1 MPDVEPPRSLRSLP
15 PEGASGALGAAR
27 RAPEAAVLHVAGVSK
42 RFGGLQA
49 LSDVGITI
57 QAGQVYGLIGPNG
70 AGKTTFFNVLTG
82 LYTPDSGT
90 FELGGKPYKPS
101 AVHEVAKA
109 GIARTFQNI
118 RLFADMT
125 ALENVMV
132 GRHVRTHSGL
142 IGAVFRTPGFKA
154 EEAAIA
160 KRAQELLDYVGIGG
174 FAEYKAR
181 TLSYGDQRRLEVA
194 RALATDPKLI
204 ALDEP
209 AAGMNATEK
218 VTLRELIDRIR
229 NDGRTILLI
238 EHDVKL
244 VMGLCDRVTVL
255 DYGKQIA
262 EGTPADVQRNPK
274 VIEAYLGADHAAH

>member
-1 MPDVEPPRSLRSLP
+1 MSETILK
-15 PEGASGALGAAR
+15 
-27 RAPEAAVLHVAGVSK
+27 VANVSK

-49 LSDVGITI
+49 LSDVGMTI
-57 QAGQVYGLIGPNG
+57 ERGQVYGLIGPNG

-82 LYTPDSGT
+82 LYTPDSGS
-90 FELGGKPYKPS
+90 FELAGKPYTPT

-118 RLFADMT
+118 RLFAEMT

-142 IGAVFRTPGFKA
+142 VGAVLRTPGFKK
-154 EEAAIA
+154 EEAEITARA
-160 KRAQELLDYVGIGG
+160 KELLDYVGIAK
-174 FAEYKAR
+174 FADYKSR
-181 TLSYGDQRRLEVA
+181 TLSYGDQRRLEIA
-194 RALATDPKLI
+194 RALATDPQLI

-218 VTLRELIDRIR
+218 VQLRELIDRIR
-229 NDGRTILLI
+229 NDNRTILLI

-255 DYGKQIA
+255 DYGKQLSS
-262 EGTPADVQRNPK
+262 GTPAEVQSDPK
-274 VIEAYLGADHAAH
+274 VIEAYLGTGGQ

>member
-1 MPDVEPPRSLRSLP
+1 MSEPILRVS
-15 PEGASGALGAAR
+15 
-27 RAPEAAVLHVAGVSK
+27 GVSK

-57 QAGQVYGLIGPNG
+57 APGQVYGLIGPNG

-82 LYTPDSGT
+82 LYMPDSGS
-90 FELGGKPYKPS
+90 FELGGKPYQPS

-142 IGAVFRTPGFKA
+142 VGAVFRTPKFKA

-160 KRAQELLDYVGIGG
+160 ARAQELLDYVGIGG
-174 FAEYKAR
+174 FADYKAR

-209 AAGMNATEK
+209 AAGMNTTEK

-229 NDGRTILLI
+229 KDGRTILLI

-262 EGTPADVQRNPK
+262 EGTPAEVQRNAK
-274 VIEAYLGADHAAH
+274 VIEAYLGADHVTH

>member
-1 MPDVEPPRSLRSLP
+1 MSTP
-15 PEGASGALGAAR
+15 
-27 RAPEAAVLHVAGVSK
+27 VLEVKGVSK

-57 QAGQVYGLIGPNG
+57 LPGQVYGLIGPNG

-82 LYTPDSGT
+82 LYSPDAGS
-90 FELGGKPYKPS
+90 FMLGGVPYKPE
-101 AVHEVAKA
+101 AVHQVAKA

-118 RLFADMT
+118 RLFAEMT

-142 IGAVFRTPGFKA
+142 IGAVFRSAGFKA
-154 EEAAIA
+154 EEQAIA
-160 KRAQELLDYVGIGG
+160 QRARELLAYVGIEKY
-174 FAEYKAR
+174 ADYRAR
-181 TLSYGDQRRLEVA
+181 TLSYGDQRRLEIA

-262 EGTPADVQRNPK
+262 EGTPVDVQKNEK
-274 VIEAYLGADHAAH
+274 VIEAYLGAGHG

>member
-1 MPDVEPPRSLRSLP
+1 MTNV
-15 PEGASGALGAAR
+15 
-27 RAPEAAVLHVAGVSK
+27 VLQVTGVSK

-49 LSDVGITI
+49 LSDVGISI
-57 QAGQVYGLIGPNG
+57 ERGQVYGLIGPNG
-70 AGKTTFFNVLTG
+70 AGKTTFFNVITG
-82 LYTPDSGT
+82 LYEPDSGT
-90 FELGGKPYKPS
+90 FALEGVPYKPQ
-101 AVHEVAKA
+101 AVHQVAAA

-118 RLFADMT
+118 RLFSDMT

-142 IGAVFRTPGFKA
+142 VGAVFRTPGFKH
-154 EEAAIA
+154 EERAIA
-160 KRAQELLDYVGIGG
+160 ERARELLAYVGIDRYAD
-174 FAEYKAR
+174 FKAR
-181 TLSYGDQRRLEVA
+181 TLSYGDQRRLEIA

-229 NDGRTILLI
+229 KDGRTILLI

-262 EGTPADVQRNPK
+262 DGTPADVQKNPK
-274 VIEAYLGADHAAH
+274 VIEAYLGAGHA

>member
-1 MPDVEPPRSLRSLP
+1 MSEAILEV
-15 PEGASGALGAAR
+15 SGA
-27 RAPEAAVLHVAGVSK
+27 SK

-49 LSDVGITI
+49 LSDVGIRI
-57 QAGQVYGLIGPNG
+57 ERGQVYGLIGPNG

-82 LYTPDSGT
+82 LYTPDSGS
-90 FELGGKPYKPS
+90 FMLAGRPYSPT

-118 RLFADMT
+118 RLFSDMT

-142 IGAVFRTPGFKA
+142 VGAILRTNGFKA

-160 KRAQELLDYVGIGG
+160 ERARELLDYVGI
-174 FAEYKAR
+174 AHYADYKAR
-181 TLSYGDQRRLEVA
+181 TLSYGDQRRLEIA
-194 RALATDPKLI
+194 RALATDPALL

-218 VTLRELIDRIR
+218 VQLRELIDRIR
-229 NDGRTILLI
+229 RDQRTVLLI

-262 EGTPADVQRNPK
+262 QGVPADVQKDPK
-274 VIEAYLGADHAAH
+274 VIEAYLGTGGH

>member
-1 MPDVEPPRSLRSLP
+1 MSETILDVS
-15 PEGASGALGAAR
+15 
-27 RAPEAAVLHVAGVSK
+27 GVSK

-49 LSDVGITI
+49 LSDVGIRI
-57 QAGQVYGLIGPNG
+57 LRGQVYGLIGPNG

-82 LYTPDSGT
+82 LYTPDSGS
-90 FELGGKPYKPS
+90 FELAGKPYKPS

-118 RLFADMT
+118 RLFAEMT

-142 IGAVFRTPGFKA
+142 IGAVFRTPGFKQ
-154 EEAAIA
+154 EEAQIA
-160 KRAQELLDYVGIGG
+160 ARAQELLDYVGIGKY
-174 FAEYKAR
+174 AEYKAR
-181 TLSYGDQRRLEVA
+181 TLSYGDQRRLEIA
-194 RALATDPKLI
+194 RALATDPALI

-218 VTLRELIDRIR
+218 MVLRELIDRIR
-229 NDGRTILLI
+229 NDSRTILLI

-262 EGTPADVQRNPK
+262 EGTPAEVQRNEK
-274 VIEAYLGADHAAH
+274 VIEAYLGAGQH

>member
-1 MPDVEPPRSLRSLP
+1 MSDI
-15 PEGASGALGAAR
+15 
-27 RAPEAAVLHVAGVSK
+27 VLNVKGVSK

-57 QAGQVYGLIGPNG
+57 KRGQVYGLIGPNG

-90 FELGGKPYKPS
+90 FELAGKAYQPT

-118 RLFADMT
+118 RLFAEMT

-132 GRHVRTHSGL
+132 GRHIRTHSGL
-142 IGAVFRTPGFKA
+142 IGAIFRTSGFQA
-154 EEAAIA
+154 EERAIA
-160 KRAQELLDYVGIGG
+160 KRAQELLDYVGIGQL
-174 FAEYKAR
+174 ADYKAR
-181 TLSYGDQRRLEVA
+181 TLSYGDQRRLEIA
-194 RALATDPKLI
+194 RALATDPQLI

-218 VTLRELIDRIR
+218 VQLRELIDRVR
-229 NDGRTILLI
+229 NDNRTILLI

-244 VMGLCDRVTVL
+244 VMGLCDRLTVL

-262 EGTPADVQRNPK
+262 EGTAAEVRANPK
-274 VIEAYLGADHAAH
+274 VIEAYLGTSGH

>member
-1 MPDVEPPRSLRSLP
+1 MADGNFSP
-15 PEGASGALGAAR
+15 
-27 RAPEAAVLHVAGVSK
+27 VLKVADISK

-49 LSDVGITI
+49 LSGVGMTI
-57 QAGQVYGLIGPNG
+57 ERGQVYGLIGPNG
-70 AGKTTFFNVLTG
+70 AGKTTFFNVITG
-82 LYTPDSGT
+82 LYTPDSGS
-90 FELGGKPYKPS
+90 FELAGQAYEPT
-101 AVHEVAKA
+101 AVHKVARA

-118 RLFADMT
+118 RLFAEMT

-154 EEAAIA
+154 EEAAI
-160 KRAQELLDYVGIGG
+160 RERSRELLDYVGIGRYAD
-174 FAEYKAR
+174 FKAR
-181 TLSYGDQRRLEVA
+181 TLSYGDQRRLEIA
-194 RALATDPKLI
+194 RALATDPQLI

-218 VTLRELIDRIR
+218 LQLRELIVRIR
-229 NDGRTILLI
+229 SDHRTILLI

-255 DYGKQIA
+255 DYGKPIA
-262 EGTPADVQRNPK
+262 EGSPAEVQKNDK
-274 VIEAYLGADHAAH
+274 VIEAYLGTGGH

>member
-1 MPDVEPPRSLRSLP
+1 MADTILK
-15 PEGASGALGAAR
+15 AT
-27 RAPEAAVLHVAGVSK
+27 GVSK

-49 LSDVGITI
+49 LSDVGIEI
-57 QAGQVYGLIGPNG
+57 KRGQVYGLIGPNG

-90 FELGGKPYKPS
+90 FELAGKPYTPT

-118 RLFADMT
+118 RLFAEMT
-125 ALENVMV
+125 VLENVMV
-132 GRHVRTHSGL
+132 GRHVRTRVGL
-142 IGAVFRTPGFKA
+142 LGAILRTRSFKA
-154 EEAAIA
+154 EEKAIA
-160 KRAQELLDYVGIGG
+160 ERAMELLEYVGIAKY
-174 FAEYKAR
+174 AEYKAR
-181 TLSYGDQRRLEVA
+181 TLSYGDQRRLEIA
-194 RALATDPKLI
+194 RALATDPQLI

-218 VTLRELIDRIR
+218 VQLRELIDRIR
-229 NDGRTILLI
+229 RDNRTILLI

-255 DYGKQIA
+255 DYGRQLA
-262 EGTPADVQRNPK
+262 EGTPAEVQKNPK
-274 VIEAYLGADHAAH
+274 VIEAYLGTQGH

>member
-1 MPDVEPPRSLRSLP
+1 MTDTILKV
-15 PEGASGALGAAR
+15 AS
-27 RAPEAAVLHVAGVSK
+27 VSK

-49 LSDVGITI
+49 LSDVGIEI
-57 QAGQVYGLIGPNG
+57 RRGQVYGLIGPNG

-90 FELGGKPYKPS
+90 FELAGQSYTPS
-101 AVHEVAKA
+101 AVHEVARA

-118 RLFADMT
+118 RLFAEMT

-132 GRHVRTHSGL
+132 GRHVRTGSGL
-142 IGAVFRTPGFKA
+142 LGAILRTPKFKR
-154 EEAAIA
+154 EEREITERA
-160 KRAQELLDYVGIGG
+160 KELLDYVGIAK
-174 FAEYKAR
+174 FADYKSR
-181 TLSYGDQRRLEVA
+181 TLSYCDQRRLEIA
-194 RALATDPKLI
+194 RALATDPQLI

-218 VTLRELIDRIR
+218 VQLRELIDRIR
-229 NDGRTILLI
+229 NDNRTILLI

-255 DYGKQIA
+255 DYGKQLSTGSPA
-262 EGTPADVQRNPK
+262 EVQKDPK
-274 VIEAYLGADHAAH
+274 VIEAYLGTGGH